1 MNPITGRPERA
12 CRTTQAAPS
21 MHNEAFPPAHL
32 LLFDG
37 VCKHCNGLVRFIIRH
52 DRKAMFRFAP
62 LQSPYAARIL
72 ARHGDVPN
80 GTDTLVYIRHGQPL
94 ERSTAALYIARDL
107 GWPWRA
113 AYILILLPRM
123 LRDAAYN
130 LIARYRY
137 RWAGRRQRCM
147 VPGPEIRDRFVA

>member
-1 MNPITGRPERA
+1 MKPHAGRTA
-12 CRTTQAAPS
+12 QAAQR
-21 MHNEAFPPAHL
+21 MQHEAFTPGHL

-37 VCKHCNGLVRFIIRH
+37 VCNLCNGLVRFILRH
-52 DRKAMFRFAP
+52 DRKTMFRFAP

-72 ARHGDVPN
+72 AGYANLANSP
-80 GTDTLVYIRHGQPL
+80 DTLVYLRHGQPL

-113 AYILILLPRM
+113 AFILIPLPRM
-123 LRDAAYN
+123 LRDAIYN
-130 LIARYRY
+130 LVARNRY